1 MSFWVSFMNKWVLR
15 HGEESNVMLVPYDSL
30 AERET
35 LARIAGF
42 SGFNNCD
49 VNRLGAN
56 YFKARR
62 QIKEGNGLDKI
73 LESEILDL
81 LKKAD
86 IAPLF
91 HQ

>member
-1 MSFWVSFMNKWVLR
+1 
-15 HGEESNVMLVPYDSL
+15 VPYDSL

-42 SGFNNCD
+42 SGFNECD

-56 YFKARR
+56 YFKVRR
-62 QIKEGNGLDKI
+62 KIDEGISLNKN

-81 LKKAD
+81 LVKAD